1 MIRRDGIA
9 MANSKIKAILQ
20 WKEPKTLK
28 DCQSFV
34 DDTILPFGPPAGILL
49 TFEATVGYGFVGLPP
64 DAILV
69 SPVKM
74 KIEPVG
80 KRSWQTRTAYRRGLP
95 CAAAFT
101 CTDYKIQGRSLDR
114 IALELRGTLTTGVDG
129 VPVAS
134 ACDPY
139 SLYVQL
145 SRCTTL
151 GGIKLLSEVR
161 EKDFVDS
168 RVPQAMAEAEAV
180 LGRLSEATVEAYE
193 RN

>member
-1 MIRRDGIA
+1 
-9 MANSKIKAILQ
+9 MANSKVNAILQ
-20 WKEPKTLK
+20 WKEPKTFK

-34 DDTILPFGPPAGILL
+34 DDIILPFGPPAGILL
-49 TFEATVGYGFVGLPP
+49 TSEATVGYGFVGLPP

-69 SPVKM
+69 TPVKM

-95 CAAAFT
+95 CAAAFA

-114 IALELRGTLTTGVDG
+114 IALELRGTLTTRVDG

-161 EKDFVDS
+161 EKDFVDN

>member
-9 MANSKIKAILQ
+9 MANSKVNAILQ
-20 WKEPKTLK
+20 WKKPKTFK
-28 DCQSFV
+28 NCQSFV
-34 DDTILPFGPPAGILL
+34 DDIILPFGPPAGILL
-49 TFEATVGYGFVGLPP
+49 TSEATVGYG
-64 DAILV
+64 
-69 SPVKM
+69 
-74 KIEPVG
+74 
-80 KRSWQTRTAYRRGLP
+80 
-95 CAAAFT
+95 
-101 CTDYKIQGRSLDR
+101 
-114 IALELRGTLTTGVDG
+114 IALKLRGTLTTRVDG

-161 EKDFVDS
+161 KKDFVDN

>member
-1 MIRRDGIA
+1 
-9 MANSKIKAILQ
+9 MANSKVNAILQ

-34 DDTILPFGPPAGILL
+34 DDIILPFGPPAGILL
-49 TFEATVGYGFVGLPP
+49 TSEATVGYGFVGLPP

-69 SPVKM
+69 TPVKM

-80 KRSWQTRTAYRRGLP
+80 KRSWQTRTA
-95 CAAAFT
+95 
-101 CTDYKIQGRSLDR
+101 
-114 IALELRGTLTTGVDG
+114 IALELRGTLTTRVDG

-161 EKDFVDS
+161 EKDFVDN